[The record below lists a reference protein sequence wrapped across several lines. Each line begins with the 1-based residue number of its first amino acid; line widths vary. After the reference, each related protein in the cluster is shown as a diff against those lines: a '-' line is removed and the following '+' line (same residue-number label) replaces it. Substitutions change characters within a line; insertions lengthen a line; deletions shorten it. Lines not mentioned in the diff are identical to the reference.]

1 MILQIDKHRMTNEGR
16 GVSKLY
22 QYFIY
27 RMQIRASFDSYS
39 GKLCDSKWQ
48 SGHGFVQGGSVVRI
62 GFFEGFFLF
71 VSNKSLWFLGSI
83 KM

>member
-1 MILQIDKHRMTNEGR
+1 MKEDE
-16 GVSKLY
+16 VSKLY

-48 SGHGFVQGGSVVRI
+48 SGLGFVQGGSVVRI
-62 GFFEGFFLF
+62 GFFEFFFFFFQTKKCGFMGL
-71 VSNKSLWFLGSI
+71 
-83 KM
+83 